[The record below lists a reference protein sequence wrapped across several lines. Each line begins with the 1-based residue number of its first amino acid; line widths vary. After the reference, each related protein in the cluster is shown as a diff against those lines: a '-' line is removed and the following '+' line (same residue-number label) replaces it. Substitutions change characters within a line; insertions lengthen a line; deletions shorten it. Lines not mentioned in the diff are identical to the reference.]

1 MLARRLMIAAAFMA
15 ALPAAAQ
22 QDGGFVGTWNADVPG
37 IGPTKL
43 VIVRVKPNGRVDG
56 RMEFELRSYV
66 STFAD
71 KVDSA
76 ANTNVGGV
84 DGSKLVIDSALGGRY
99 DLTLRGNVLSGTYA
113 RGTTYNVPV
122 QFKRL

>member
-22 QDGGFVGTWNADVPG
+22 QGGGFVGTWNADVPG
-37 IGPTKL
+37 IGATKL
-43 VIVRVKPNGRVDG
+43 VIVQVKPNGRVEG

-66 STFAD
+66 STFGD
-71 KVDSA
+71 EVDSA

-84 DGSKLVIDSALGGRY
+84 DGSNLVIDSALGGRY
-99 DLTLRGNVLSGTYA
+99 DLELQGNALSGTYT